1 MYRMKN
7 WEPLVS
13 LPAFSSKQ
21 LEGDRLGKCNK
32 WKSWEP
38 LVSLRAQVE
47 RRTSQML
54 SYNQHGLGGMHAH
67 QQSFPITIIPSGET
81 AHKKEPPAAP
91 PLTYHTQQ
99 QPKHSL
105 SLLLHTLLS
114 GPYAMFLKKQSCSPL
129 LAMDST
135 PRPLCVSRLSSSSC
149 QGTGGVETQG
159 LAREQHVCAWPSNL
173 KFKRDF
179 SPNTT
184 HQMSL
189 QTKAAPPGV
198 TNTRT
203 LNFSPNT
210 LSPPRPVPVGSPPC
224 RCEVGQ
230 AISPGDC
237 CRDEGGQSAHQP
249 R

>member
-1 MYRMKN
+1 M
-7 WEPLVS
+7 S

-99 QPKHSL
+99 QPSTLSL
-105 SLLLHTLLS
+105 SL
-114 GPYAMFLKKQSCSPL
+114 
-129 LAMDST
+129 
-135 PRPLCVSRLSSSSC
+135 V
-149 QGTGGVETQG
+149 
-159 LAREQHVCAWPSNL
+159 
-173 KFKRDF
+173 
-179 SPNTT
+179 T
-184 HQMSL
+184 HP
-189 QTKAAPPGV
+189 A
-198 TNTRT
+198 
-203 LNFSPNT
+203 
-210 LSPPRPVPVGSPPC
+210 
-224 RCEVGQ
+224 
-230 AISPGDC
+230 
-237 CRDEGGQSAHQP
+237 
-249 R
+249 